1 MANQIKI
8 FDDLIASV
16 DKSNSNAQTVDNH
29 QTLLDRGTQP
39 MEDQL
44 RNRLEEL
51 KANLESGNQ
60 TLAKIE
66 KQKRDF
72 QSAILQISG
81 AIQVLQEELKNYHV
95 V

>member
-1 MANQIKI
+1 
-8 FDDLIASV
+8 
-16 DKSNSNAQTVDNH
+16 
-29 QTLLDRGTQP
+29 

-44 RNRLEEL
+44 QNRLEEL